1 MRTLRI
7 GTLTALSGWLLAIT
21 LGAQPLRRTTA
32 HAAMP
37 AVPGHSRS
45 ATARFLASEEGRSL
59 LAVSGHPLSRYLNQA
74 FGEPSAEALA
84 AARARWHPQKP
95 APAESE
101 ATPAVTPC
109 TGNSGARFNLEP
121 RAGAV
126 PQQNAAADF
135 ILNGVGQGEDLI
147 VQSANDWRGAFASAT
162 WDNSLSGYYVHRA
175 ATADCSVQF
184 EGGLPSITYQGGAVL
199 GVGDAAVVA
208 DPTRRAF
215 FMADMRFGSTAG
227 IGLFRASA
235 ANLLNPANCPA
246 GTHRETQAASCWTE
260 TPPVL
265 VNPVTQPYFNSE
277 FNLAVDERASGTG
290 AGDLYIAAN
299 TYITSADADYVV
311 LMACTNATLS
321 CSPMVTLSTS
331 GTLPDVHVRQDG
343 MITVSYLGFAE
354 NGAAE
359 PVGFVT
365 CTPAGAPN
373 PPVCGTPTT
382 VTTIQHPLPTASQFV
397 LTTPIEGIDNFVMS
411 TYPKHANRRESSGSF
426 TTFLVCDDCRVPYTP
441 PPPPTPQPTLC
452 LDAEVNMTFSSDSGQ
467 TWSTPLSVDTAGGH
481 HFYPSIAADKSTGTV
496 SVVYYTT
503 EGNQFH
509 HRVRV
514 FLNQAPPGSTALGSP
529 QQLTT
534 ILAPMDIAPG
544 GLSTDMDDF
553 HIGAIARG
561 TGTPGQSHLYT
572 SFNQTIVNGTYNG
585 QPLPDKNNH
594 IAMTAY

>member
-1 MRTLRI
+1 MRRLSI
-7 GTLTALSGWLLAIT
+7 GAVAVLSAWLLAMT
-21 LGAQPLRRTTA
+21 LGAQPGRRTPPRVTSA
-32 HAAMP
+32 P
-37 AVPGHSRS
+37 ALGHSRS
-45 ATARFLASEEGRSL
+45 ATARFLASDEGRGL
-59 LAVSGHPLSRYLNQA
+59 LEASGHPLSRYLNQA

-84 AARARWHPQKP
+84 AARGRWHAQ
-95 APAESE
+95 ASVVAESE
-101 ATPAVTPC
+101 ATPAATPC
-109 TGNSGARFNLEP
+109 TGDFGARFNLEP

-135 ILNGVGQGEDLI
+135 ILNGAGQGDDLI

-175 ATADCSVQF
+175 AIADCSVQF

-215 FMADMRFGSTAG
+215 FMADMRFGPTAG

-246 GTHRETQAASCWTE
+246 GTHQETQAASCWTQ

-277 FNLAVDERASGTG
+277 FNLAVDERASGAG

-299 TYITSADADYVV
+299 TYITSANADYVV
-311 LMACTNATLS
+311 VMACTNATLS

-343 MITVSYLGFAE
+343 VITVSYLGFAE
-354 NGAAE
+354 NGAPE
-359 PVGFVT
+359 PIGFVR

-382 VTTIQHPLPTASQFV
+382 VTTIPRPLPTDSQFE
-397 LTTPIEGIDNFVMS
+397 LTTPIKGIDNFVVS
-411 TYPKHANRRESSGSF
+411 TYPKHASRLESNGSF
-426 TTFLVCDDCRVPYTP
+426 TTFLVYDDCRVPYTP

-452 LDAEVNMTFSSDSGQ
+452 LNTEVNMTVSSDGGQ
-467 TWSTPLSVDTAGGH
+467 TWSTPASVDTAAGH
-481 HFYPSIAADKSTGTV
+481 HFYSSIAADESTGTV
-496 SVVYYTT
+496 SVVYYST
-503 EGNQFH
+503 EGNEFH

-514 FLNQAPPGSTALGSP
+514 LLNQAAPGSTTLGPP

-534 ILAPMDIAPG
+534 SLVPMDIAPG
-544 GLSTDMDDF
+544 GLNTDMDDF
-553 HIGAIARG
+553 HMGAIARG
-561 TGTPGQSHLYT
+561 TGTKGQSHLYT

-594 IAMTAY
+594 ISLTVY

>member
-95 APAESE
+95 AAAESE

-382 VTTIQHPLPTASQFV
+382 VTT
-397 LTTPIEGIDNFVMS
+397 
-411 TYPKHANRRESSGSF
+411 NRRYRQLCDEHLSQACQPARIQRQLHHVPGLRRLPRPLHTAPAAYSATDPVSRRGSQHDF
-426 TTFLVCDDCRVPYTP
+426 FKRQRPNMVDAALCGHSRRP
-441 PPPPTPQPTLC
+441 PLLPV
-452 LDAEVNMTFSSDSGQ
+452 DRGGQ
-467 TWSTPLSVDTAGGH
+467 VHRNRERGLL
-481 HFYPSIAADKSTGTV
+481 
-496 SVVYYTT
+496 
-503 EGNQFH
+503 H
-509 HRVRV
+509 HR
-514 FLNQAPPGSTALGSP
+514 
-529 QQLTT
+529 
-534 ILAPMDIAPG
+534 
-544 GLSTDMDDF
+544 
-553 HIGAIARG
+553 
-561 TGTPGQSHLYT
+561 
-572 SFNQTIVNGTYNG
+572 G
-585 QPLPDKNNH
+585 QPVPP
-594 IAMTAY
+594 